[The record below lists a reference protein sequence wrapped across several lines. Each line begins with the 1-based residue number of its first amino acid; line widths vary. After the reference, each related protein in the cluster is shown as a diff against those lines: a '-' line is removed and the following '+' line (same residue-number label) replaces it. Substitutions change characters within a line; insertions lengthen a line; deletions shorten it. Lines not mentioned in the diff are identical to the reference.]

1 MTEQETISRLNAQ
14 FPFARAASPR
24 RMRVFTE
31 FMPPKQFEAVL
42 KFARD
47 ELGYAKGEHIVGTD
61 EGNDLGFSYIISNG
75 ETLLVI
81 REKVPKADPRV
92 RSQYALYP
100 SLLMHERELVDLFG
114 ADMRD
119 LPPGPTY
126 PLPDGW
132 PKGEYP
138 LRKEWNPAYF
148 NKDTMRYEPPEGG
161 GEAKT

>member
-1 MTEQETISRLNAQ
+1 MHRGRRGARPWTRLGTEE
-14 FPFARAASPR
+14 
-24 RMRVFTE
+24 RM
-31 FMPPKQFEAVL
+31 
-42 KFARD
+42 
-47 ELGYAKGEHIVGTD
+47 
-61 EGNDLGFSYIISNG
+61 
-75 ETLLVI
+75 
-81 REKVPKADPRV
+81 ADPRV

-114 ADMRD
+114 ADMRE
-119 LPPGPTY
+119 LPPGPSY

-132 PKGEYP
+132 PKGQYP